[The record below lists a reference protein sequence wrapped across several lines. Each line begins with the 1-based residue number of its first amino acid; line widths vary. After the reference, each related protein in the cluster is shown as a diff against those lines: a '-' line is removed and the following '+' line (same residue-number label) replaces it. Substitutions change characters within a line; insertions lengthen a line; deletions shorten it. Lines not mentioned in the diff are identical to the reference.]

1 MRMSPANRTLALLA
15 IAAAAS
21 AGPSGSLRAQ
31 TAAPGRDAGSIRGV
45 VVDASSRDPLPAVLV
60 TLEPS
65 PGGLLGGGQS
75 ADLATAR
82 SVETNAAGA
91 YRFADVVPG
100 RYRLRVER
108 IGYRASVLDVEV
120 RRPMDARVSVGLD
133 LEPVPLEPVLVREQ
147 AVPAFRRVGGDAP
160 EPDAARLSIERD
172 RQVDLITADARALTY
187 ADVMEGVTLGETDV
201 FRALQR
207 FPGVATRDDYTAEL
221 WTRGAPWSQTR
232 VTFDGLPLFNPV
244 HAVGVFS
251 AVAPEI
257 LGAVFFQ
264 PGYRSASMGEGA
276 AGAVDMRSRPGGGHG
291 ELRGALDVSMASARL
306 EMDQRLGDRVSW
318 IVTARRSWLDILNG
332 GLDWLGLDRAE
343 LPYEFHDVTGRVDA
357 RLDDRRT
364 LEISGLLE
372 EDRLFG
378 DIEGVLEG
386 TTANWGN
393 GSARATLESPFGP
406 LVARHT
412 LGFSRYRSHVQESG
426 DSTTDGRPIPWVEPP
441 ADNRV
446 RYVRLATELQPQT
459 VASRPSRWGA
469 GYEVVLQETHYDGPE
484 PRFHPV
490 RPDTTIRITR
500 DGRLWNAGAWAEAR
514 IELGRATVVP
524 GLRAEAG
531 SPIADFES
539 VAPADVLTRAN
550 LRPSSEQSVRLA
562 PRLAVR
568 LALTPDL
575 SVSASVSRNW
585 QYLQAIALAGPS
597 AHPLFHAS
605 QFWLLSGEDAPA
617 IRSDIATLGVE
628 QWLGSGWLVSVS
640 AYERRARGLAIPDP
654 RPGLLEGRPLF
665 VVGRNDARGVE
676 LGVRRVTGRVTASLG
691 YTRGESNIEAAG
703 LRFAA
708 STDRRERIDATS
720 AIRITS
726 GLRIGAAWTSMSGAP
741 YTRVTGRIRQTDCDL
756 FGFGCTQY
764 APRVEAPN
772 TRRTPAYRGLDAIAM
787 LSRRVGRAEASLY
800 LQLRNVLGH
809 DNAITYTGSI
819 YHLRRVSGSTDPE
832 VVWEDRFEQGL
843 PRLPLIGG
851 RITF

>member
-1 MRMSPANRTLALLA
+1 MSPANRYLTLLA
-15 IAAAAS
+15 IAAAVS
-21 AGPSGSLRAQ
+21 AGSSGSLRAQ
-31 TAAPGRDAGSIRGV
+31 SASHSREAGSITGV
-45 VVDASSRDPLPAVLV
+45 VVDASSRAPLAAVLV
-60 TLEPS
+60 TLDPA
-65 PGGLLGGGQS
+65 PGGLIGWGGSHSG
-75 ADLATAR
+75 LATAR
-82 SVETNAAGA
+82 SMETNTAGA
-91 YRFADVVPG
+91 YRFREVVPG

-108 IGYRASVLDVEV
+108 LGYRAAVLDVEV

-133 LEPVPLEPVLVREQ
+133 LEPVPLEPVLVRDQ
-147 AVPAFRRVGGDAP
+147 AVPSFLRSAAGAP
-160 EPDAARLSIERD
+160 EPDAARLAIERE
-172 RQVDLITADARALTY
+172 RQTDLVTADARALTY
-187 ADVMEGVTLGETDV
+187 ADVIDGVTLGETDV

-251 AVAPEI
+251 GVAPEI

-264 PGYRSASMGEGA
+264 PGYRSASRGEGA

-291 ELRGALDVSMASARL
+291 ELRGALDVSMASARV
-306 EMDQRLGDRVSW
+306 EMDQRLGDRASW
-318 IVTARRSWLDILNG
+318 IVSARRSWLDILNG
-332 GLDWLGLDRAE
+332 GLDWLGLARAD
-343 LPYEFHDVTGRVDA
+343 LPYEFHDLAGRFDT

-364 LEISGLLE
+364 LEISGILE
-372 EDRLFG
+372 DDRLFG

-393 GSARATLESPFGP
+393 GAGQATLETPFGP
-406 LVARHT
+406 LIARHT

-426 DSTTDGRPIPWVEPP
+426 DSTNDGRPIPWVEPP

-446 RYVRLATELQPQT
+446 LYVRLGTELQPQAVT
-459 VASRPSRWGA
+459 GRPAGWGA
-469 GYEVVLQETHYDGPE
+469 GYEVVVQQTHYDGPE
-484 PRFHPV
+484 PRYHPV
-490 RPDTTIRITR
+490 RPDTTIRIHR
-500 DGRLWNAGAWAEAR
+500 DGRQWNAGAWVETR
-514 IELGRATVVP
+514 LRLGRMTVVP

-531 SPIADFES
+531 SRIADYET
-539 VAPADVLTRAN
+539 VAPADPVTRAS

-562 PRLAVR
+562 PRLAAKLEVTPE
-568 LALTPDL
+568 LT
-575 SVSASVSRNW
+575 VSASVSRFW

-617 IRSDIATLGVE
+617 IRSDVITLGVE
-628 QWLGSGWLVSVS
+628 QWLGSGWLAS
-640 AYERRARGLAIPDP
+640 ASGYARWERGLAMPDP

-665 VVGRNDARGVE
+665 VVGRNDARGLE
-676 LGVRRVTGRVTASLG
+676 LGVRRVAGRVTASLG

-708 STDRRERIDATS
+708 STDRRERIDAT
-720 AIRITS
+720 AALRVMT
-726 GLRIGAAWTSMSGAP
+726 GLRLGAAWTSMSGAP
-741 YTRVTGRIRQTDCDL
+741 YTRVTGRIRQADCDL

-772 TRRTPAYRGLDAIAM
+772 TRRTPAYNGLDAIAT
-787 LSRRVGRAEASLY
+787 LSRHVGRTETSVY

-819 YHLRRVSGSTDPE
+819 YELRRVTGSTNPD
-832 VVWEDRFEQGL
+832 VVWVDRFEQGL
-843 PRLPLIGG
+843 PRLPLIGA